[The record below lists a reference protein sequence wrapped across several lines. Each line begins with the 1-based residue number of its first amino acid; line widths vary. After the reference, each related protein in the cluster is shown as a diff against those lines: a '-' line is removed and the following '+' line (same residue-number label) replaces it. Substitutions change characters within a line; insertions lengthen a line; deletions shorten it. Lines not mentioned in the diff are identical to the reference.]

1 MTKGEAF
8 WSQFGSK
15 DWKPSC
21 SKIIRT
27 CKKILLQWITLT
39 NSKIL
44 WKFETNAIICSKC
57 ICWINFELFE
67 VISPNNVPTGSK
79 KNKLKIVFV
88 FHSFKIKKNEFK
100 IKNFVFFYHSTS
112 LKIVNMLFVK
122 ILQQLFFRI
131 LQPVTWLFY
140 YSKTYSCNNFHL

>member
-1 MTKGEAF
+1 MRL
-8 WSQFGSK
+8 FGVNLGQ
-15 DWKPSC
+15 
-21 SKIIRT
+21 KIENHLVQKSLEHAKRFYFSESLSLT
-27 CKKILLQWITLT
+27 ARFCENLRPMPLFVLSAYAGSILSFLRSFLPIMYQL
-39 NSKIL
+39 
-44 WKFETNAIICSKC
+44 
-57 ICWINFELFE
+57 
-67 VISPNNVPTGSK
+67 GQK

-88 FHSFKIKKNEFK
+88 FQSFKIKKNEFK